1 MNNNNQNSGNN
12 GNNGQQ
18 MQIEIKPEVA
28 TGMYSN
34 FTVVSHSATEFTL
47 DFAAILPGLPKALV
61 NSRIIMTPENA
72 LRLCQVL
79 QQNLQSYE
87 KQFGMRQK
95 PLGGQ
100 TIAPFGKGGNGELN

>member
-1 MNNNNQNSGNN
+1 MENNNQNN

-34 FTVVSHSATEFTL
+34 FSHSATEFTL

-79 QQNLQSYE
+79 QQNLQNYE

-95 PLGGQ
+95 PVGGQ